1 MSSFISIK
9 DRFKPYR
16 YTINKGIT
24 IIDSSEG
31 KYIVKKQ
38 SKELETLFNYLESRG
53 FDNFPKIAYNYRNEE
68 NVYEFIEEDSI
79 PKKQKIDELAKVV
92 ASLHNKTVYFKDIS
106 IDNIK
111 EIKSIIEENITYMRV
126 YYEGLFLKNCKY
138 EFQSPSQYLLCRN
151 YYRIMAALNYAKDNL
166 DKWYENADKTEFR
179 VSVIHNNLSLDHYIY
194 NKYNSKLVSWD
205 KYRIDSPIIDIANF
219 YKKEYLNA
227 NLSSFFKEYFK
238 RFEITNNER
247 DLLFIMLSIPNTIN
261 IDNLNEIDKVREI
274 KKLIKYIDDTEN
286 LIRPYNLNQKE

>member
-205 KYRIDSPIIDIANF
+205 KYRIDSPIIDIVNF

-227 NLSSFFKEYFK
+227 NLNAFFKEYFK

-286 LIRPYNLNQKE
+286 LIRPYSLNQKE